1 MQGCEIPTRS
11 HPRRPSLRW
20 GTAAQD
26 VGLCPE
32 HRDTGNIHPI
42 HSASILVFSDVEIK
56 CLSLFFSLFIPFLL
70 PLFPLFYVFFSSI
83 FVSDLTFFKQTI
95 PHVRAQATWY
105 GTE

>member
-1 MQGCEIPTRS
+1 MQGCEIPARS

-32 HRDTGNIHPI
+32 HRDTGNVHPI

-56 CLSLFFSLFIPFLL
+56 CLSFFIFFSFYSFPSPAIPSLLCFFFPFLSL
-70 PLFPLFYVFFSSI
+70 I
-83 FVSDLTFFKQTI
+83 
-95 PHVRAQATWY
+95 
-105 GTE
+105 

>member
-1 MQGCEIPTRS
+1 MQGCEIPARS

-26 VGLCPE
+26 VGLRPE
-32 HRDTGNIHPI
+32 HRDTGNVHPI

-70 PLFPLFYVFFSSI
+70 PLFPLFYVFF
-83 FVSDLTFFKQTI
+83 FFPFLSLI
-95 PHVRAQATWY
+95 
-105 GTE
+105 